1 MQPLRSTDLLCLR
14 RPGMRSPLY
23 ASSLLTFKNSS
34 FEFLLESGRHEIYL
48 IWPYIMVGEL

>member
-14 RPGMRSPLY
+14 RLGMRSPLY

-34 FEFLLESGRHEIYL
+34 FEFLLESGRHEICL